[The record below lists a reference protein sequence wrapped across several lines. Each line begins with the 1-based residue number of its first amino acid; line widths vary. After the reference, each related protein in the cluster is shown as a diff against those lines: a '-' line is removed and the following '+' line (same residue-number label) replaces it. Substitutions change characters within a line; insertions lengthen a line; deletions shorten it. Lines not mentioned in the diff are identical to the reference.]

1 MHVLQNNKANTD
13 ARRHHDRK
21 KEKKTTI
28 TCLGSRRFSVPE
40 QICNGAA
47 NAARDV
53 KKRSESG
60 ARQGGNS
67 AEAHKCNQHTEISN
81 YIEIRDSSIFGK

>member
-1 MHVLQNNKANTD
+1 MHVLQNNQANTD

-21 KEKKTTI
+21 KEKTTI
-28 TCLGSRRFSVPE
+28 TCLGSPRFSVPE

-47 NAARDV
+47 NAVRDV
-53 KKRSESG
+53 EKRSKSG
-60 ARQGGNS
+60 EKQGGNS

-81 YIEIRDSSIFGK
+81 YKEIRDSSIFGK

>member
-1 MHVLQNNKANTD
+1 MREDIMTE
-13 ARRHHDRK
+13 K
-21 KEKKTTI
+21 KEKTTI

-47 NAARDV
+47 NAVRDV

-60 ARQGGNS
+60 EKQGANS

-81 YIEIRDSSIFGK
+81 YKEIRDSSIFGK